1 MEDKEDDYIFDFQD
15 FEDEIN
21 YLQQQYDIYIER

>member
-1 MEDKEDDYIFDFQD
+1 MEDKEQDYIFDFQD